1 MEIVL
6 IALRE
11 DLIVVSLA
19 KSLLSAKVLLSFS
32 GKLAT

>member
-19 KSLLSAKVLLSFS
+19 KSLLSAKVLITWVSS
-32 GKLAT
+32 